1 MANQAR
7 SPATASPHA
16 SVVFPAPPFR
26 LISATVN
33 MATKP
38 IILDGLANQT
48 GYIAILDVLIDGLA
62 DSPLPEPIT
71 ALATPNGSPSH
82 SLLLRRMRDIESDM
96 G

>member
-1 MANQAR
+1 MANPAR

-71 ALATPNGSPSH
+71 AARYPLKGTRIFLSLPEESAVVRHLA
-82 SLLLRRMRDIESDM
+82 
-96 G
+96 